1 MGDKERTLYMTF
13 KNSFGQACTIS
24 LDSPREDLGEQEV
37 IDFMNL
43 VIAKNI
49 FIPKGYDIAT
59 AVSAKI
65 VNKDTV
71 EFDLEV

>member
-1 MGDKERTLYMTF
+1 MNEEITLYMTF
-13 KNSFGQACTIS
+13 KTENGKNCTIS
-24 LDSPREDLGEQEV
+24 LDEPREDIQEQEI

-43 VIAKNI
+43 VLAKNL
-49 FIPKGYDIAT
+49 FMVSGYDLVT

-65 VNKDTV
+65 VNKDTI